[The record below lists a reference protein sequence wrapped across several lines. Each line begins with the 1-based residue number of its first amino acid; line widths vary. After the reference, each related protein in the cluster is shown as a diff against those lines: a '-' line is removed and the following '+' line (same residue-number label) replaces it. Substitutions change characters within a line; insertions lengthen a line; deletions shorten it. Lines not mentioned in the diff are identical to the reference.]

1 MCPVVLLAL
10 ILSLLLLLLE
20 LTAALSVTFSPSEVK
35 QLKEEQS
42 IFVTLQLKDKNQLK
56 TNSGYYELYIEDK
69 NIVDV
74 IGNKTFNFDNNLANY
89 ESLNHTFE
97 LKGKFLGHTWLQ
109 VIKKYNSIVSNSDL
123 NYENEKSS
131 RLAISVILP
140 MSQITKIFTISVAVL
155 VSINYINM
163 GCALDLSVVLS
174 VLKRPIAPAIGFV
187 CQYAFMPLIAYFAAK
202 LLFNESYLQLGL
214 FTFGCSPGGGASNM
228 WTVLLGGNLN
238 LSITMTFISTLSA
251 IFMMPLWLF
260 TLGRNIFEGTTTTVK
275 TTTSASLPNIV
286 GTLVSMTIFL
296 GLGLLFQ
303 KFLPKVANIC
313 RRILA
318 PVSIAMIIFII
329 LFGTYANLYMFRLMS
344 WRIILAASINVWS
357 GFMVGLIASTSFRQP
372 LVDRIAI
379 AIETGVQNTGV
390 SIVLLRFALS
400 QPDADLASVVP
411 VAASVMTPIPLTIV
425 YIIIKLRNC
434 FNRSAKMKLKS
445 EIFEDGLLNE
455 SNKTSSSTLPI
466 NDDVKDRLNWTNGH
480 IS

>member
-1 MCPVVLLAL
+1 VLLAL

-35 QLKEEQS
+35 QLKEEQN

-187 CQYAFMPLIAYFAAK
+187 CQYAFMPLVNNYQ
-202 LLFNESYLQLGL
+202 LFRY
-214 FTFGCSPGGGASNM
+214 
-228 WTVLLGGNLN
+228 
-238 LSITMTFISTLSA
+238 
-251 IFMMPLWLF
+251 
-260 TLGRNIFEGTTTTVK
+260 
-275 TTTSASLPNIV
+275 
-286 GTLVSMTIFL
+286 
-296 GLGLLFQ
+296 
-303 KFLPKVANIC
+303 
-313 RRILA
+313 
-318 PVSIAMIIFII
+318 
-329 LFGTYANLYMFRLMS
+329 
-344 WRIILAASINVWS
+344 
-357 GFMVGLIASTSFRQP
+357 
-372 LVDRIAI
+372 
-379 AIETGVQNTGV
+379 
-390 SIVLLRFALS
+390 
-400 QPDADLASVVP
+400 
-411 VAASVMTPIPLTIV
+411 
-425 YIIIKLRNC
+425 
-434 FNRSAKMKLKS
+434 
-445 EIFEDGLLNE
+445 LLNQCFV
-455 SNKTSSSTLPI
+455 N
-466 NDDVKDRLNWTNGH
+466 
-480 IS
+480 